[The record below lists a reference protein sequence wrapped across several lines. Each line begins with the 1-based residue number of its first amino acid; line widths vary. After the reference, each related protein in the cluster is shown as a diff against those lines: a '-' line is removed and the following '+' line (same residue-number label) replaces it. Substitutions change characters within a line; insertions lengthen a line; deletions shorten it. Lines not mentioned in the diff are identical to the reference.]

1 MGNVSEATF
10 EISIGTLQ
18 LQNKRLFILCIILIA
33 ALIVSNGA
41 WIVRETQTVDTVT
54 ETVETSSDGG
64 DAYGTIISGDN
75 GEVTYGY
82 KSESNPNGY
91 TDAQNP

>member
-1 MGNVSEATF
+1 MGNVSEAAF

-18 LQNKRLFILCIILIA
+18 LQNKRLFVLCIILIA
-33 ALIVSNGA
+33 ALIISNGA
-41 WIVRETQTVDTVT
+41 WIVHEMQTVDTVT
-54 ETVETSSDGG
+54 ETVETSSDSG

-82 KSESNPNGY
+82 KSESDPNGY
-91 TDAQNP
+91 TDTQNP